1 MLGSEDNQ
9 VGLTDTEAFCSK
21 LLKPGSI
28 YEFLSKN
35 RRRLFPDEKFTH
47 LYPSKL
53 GRPSIPPSTIA
64 SIMVLQTLEGL
75 SDREAMEQVRLNLSW
90 KMALGLRLDDEG
102 FSPNV
107 LTYWRNKIAKSD
119 SPHLIFE
126 LAKEVVQNSSILSG
140 KNKRV
145 LDSTVLADCVL
156 TQDTFSQIV
165 AQIKRVRRSIPSLGN
180 VSLSQVVDYS
190 SSERK
195 PSIDYRDPGEK
206 EEAISLLVADAT
218 SLIDAASELELTSEQ
233 QDAVGLLGL
242 VAFQD
247 VEIVDELEG
256 RFKLANRVARDRIV
270 SSVDPD
276 ARHVHKSRK
285 AYLDGYRGHIA
296 IDPETELITSSS
308 LEKGN
313 MSDAQVGV
321 KLLLDEKES
330 LKVYGDSGY
339 SQGEFFRH
347 LDENGHSQVIKPRPL
362 HMAVE
367 DGFSIDD
374 FLIDETSNTVSC
386 PASHVVAITQKG
398 RASFSK
404 FCGTCP
410 LRKSC
415 TRSKRGRTITFGPNH
430 KYNQQARS
438 NFKDSFV
445 KDDYNATRP
454 SVERIHA
461 QMKRKMPSS
470 KIRYR
475 GILKN
480 DIYYCLIAAVWNLKV
495 LIRNNLTYGDTGWQI
510 AGSTS
515 S

>member
-247 VEIVDELEG
+247 VEIVDEIEG
-256 RFKLANRVARDRIV
+256 ELFIGEES
-270 SSVDPD
+270 SSV
-276 ARHVHKSRK
+276 
-285 AYLDGYRGHIA
+285 L
-296 IDPETELITSSS
+296 
-308 LEKGN
+308 
-313 MSDAQVGV
+313 
-321 KLLLDEKES
+321 
-330 LKVYGDSGY
+330 
-339 SQGEFFRH
+339 
-347 LDENGHSQVIKPRPL
+347 
-362 HMAVE
+362 
-367 DGFSIDD
+367 
-374 FLIDETSNTVSC
+374 
-386 PASHVVAITQKG
+386 
-398 RASFSK
+398 
-404 FCGTCP
+404 
-410 LRKSC
+410 
-415 TRSKRGRTITFGPNH
+415 
-430 KYNQQARS
+430 
-438 NFKDSFV
+438 
-445 KDDYNATRP
+445 
-454 SVERIHA
+454 
-461 QMKRKMPSS
+461 
-470 KIRYR
+470 
-475 GILKN
+475 
-480 DIYYCLIAAVWNLKV
+480 
-495 LIRNNLTYGDTGWQI
+495 
-510 AGSTS
+510 
-515 S
+515 